1 MLRGFSFTLP
11 YLVSKTFLLAQPEVE
26 IKPTTNISKLQ
37 ASFEP
42 TQSDLKGLVMCAL
55 PLCCCCVYCVCAS
68 RFDGVLEFV

>member
-11 YLVSKTFLLAQPEVE
+11 YLVSKTSLLAQPEVE

-42 TQSDLKGLVMCAL
+42 NESDFKGLVMCAL
-55 PLCCCCVYCVCAS
+55 PLLCQRVRAS
-68 RFDGVLEFV
+68 GFDGVLKFV